1 MTFLLGLPAAA
12 AVVAGVVAW
21 NWSTRCRVVLAAR
34 LLAATLLLT
43 TFAVVTA
50 AAVYAI
56 AWMVP
61 AEHAIW
67 CRRLLGHSADH
78 RPVAGAILFA
88 IVLSVIGRAGWI
100 TAKLLRVWRIE
111 ALGRTPLDI
120 EESDDVYAFAV
131 PAGLWRAA
139 SKGNI
144 VVSTGMLRLLSE
156 VERSA
161 LVAHEGAHLRLH
173 HHRYLLVGRLVAAV
187 VPPLQ
192 PLTKRLDWLV
202 ERWADESAATAIG
215 DRNAVA
221 TAIARAALATDRRPS
236 GMLSFGAG
244 STVGR
249 VEALLERAPSGWLA
263 ADLIL
268 GAAWLVAIAAAAIE
282 VHHLVGVIQS
292 MA

>member
-12 AVVAGVVAW
+12 AVGAGVVAW
-21 NWSTRCRVVLAAR
+21 NWSTRSRVVLAAG

-43 TFAVVTA
+43 TLAVVTA

-67 CRRLLGHSADH
+67 CRRILGHSADH
-78 RPVAGAILFA
+78 RPVAGLILLA
-88 IVLSVIGRAGWI
+88 IVLAVIVRAGWI
-100 TAKLLRVWRIE
+100 TARLSRVWRIE
-111 ALGRTPLDI
+111 SLGRTSLDI

-131 PAGLWRAA
+131 PPGLWRDA

-144 VVSTGMLRLLSE
+144 VVSTGMLRLLND

-161 LVAHEGAHLRLH
+161 LIAHEGAHLRLH
-173 HHRYLLVGRLVAAV
+173 HHRYLLIGRVVAAV
-187 VPPLQ
+187 VPPLR
-192 PLTKRLDWLV
+192 PLAKRLDWLV

-215 DRNAVA
+215 DRDAVA
-221 TAIARAALATDRRPS
+221 TAIARAAIATDRRPLE
-236 GMLSFGAG
+236 MLSFGAG

-263 ADLIL
+263 ADLVL
-268 GAAWLVAIAAAAIE
+268 GAAWFAASAAAVVE
-282 VHHLVGVIQS
+282 VHHLIGVIQS
-292 MA
+292 MN

>member
-50 AAVYAI
+50 GAVYAI

-215 DRNAVA
+215 DRDAVA
-221 TAIARAALATDRRPS
+221 TAIARAAIATDRRPL

-263 ADLIL
+263 ADLVL
-268 GAAWLVAIAAAAIE
+268 GAAWFASIAAAVVE
-282 VHHLVGVIQS
+282 VHHLIGVIQS
-292 MA
+292 MN